1 MFFGT
6 DARETGWKANI
17 VAIREQSM
25 KKLLVLARGAE
36 HVFTNLA
43 GESILKDFPV
53 PVVVFAEKTNVHV
66 FDSLQG
72 DVAVEIVRYYDAADI
87 HSRAAR
93 LHEEHGLSGIAVL
106 TEESIELAAD
116 LREKLNLPGTHPEAA
131 KRFRNKMLMKE
142 VLGAAGVRVPENAEC
157 IERAQVERLLNKHQ
171 RLVIKP
177 VDGFGSKEVVFI
189 DSVAELNAWYENG
202 KAKGFQAEEYIEGT
216 LYHVNAVVRNG
227 EAILTASAPYLPGMG
242 NIDFS
247 SGAPFVSVMLTS
259 GELKDRLEV
268 FSNDVIRILGM
279 HDGVT
284 HLEVFLKP
292 DGEIVFCEVGARPGG
307 GGIVLMIEAQYGVNF
322 ARASLLLQAGRGD
335 LVTLEQRGQSNVV
348 GLMGFRH
355 THSSFIVRI
364 AKPEA
369 FNEDWIHFVKIGK
382 QEGDFAAASG
392 HCTDFIGLL
401 IFSAADFSEFERQR
415 VNLQDR
421 FYSALE
427 TRAV

>member
-1 MFFGT
+1 
-6 DARETGWKANI
+6 
-17 VAIREQSM
+17 M
-25 KKLLVLARGAE
+25 KKLLVLARGDG
-36 HVFTNLA
+36 HIFNNLA

-53 PVVVFAEKTNVHV
+53 PIVIFAEKTNVHV
-66 FDSLQG
+66 FDGLEG
-72 DVAVEIVRYYDAADI
+72 DVAIETVRYYDLPDV

-93 LHEEHGLSGIAVL
+93 LHEEHGLLGIAVL
-106 TEESIELAAD
+106 TEESVELAAD
-116 LREKLNLPGTHPEAA
+116 MREKFNLPGAHSEVA
-131 KRFRNKMLMKE
+131 KRFRNKLLMKE
-142 VLGAAGVRVPENAEC
+142 VLSAAGVRVPENAEC
-157 IERAQVERLLNKHQ
+157 SDRTHVENLLTKHQ
-171 RLVIKP
+171 RLVVKP

-189 DSVAELNAWYENG
+189 NSAAELEAWYEKG
-202 KAKGFQAEEYIEGT
+202 KTKGFQAEEYIEGT

-268 FSNDVIRILGM
+268 FSSDVIRTLGM
-279 HDGVT
+279 QDGVT
-284 HLEVFLKP
+284 HLEVFLKS

-307 GGIVLMIEAQYGVNF
+307 GGIVLMIEAQYGMNF

-335 LVTLEQRGQSNVV
+335 LVALEQRSQSKVV

-355 THSSFIVRI
+355 THSSFIIRI

-401 IFSAADFSEFERQR
+401 IFSAPDLGEFERQR
-415 VNLQDR
+415 VNLQQR